1 MLVGAPRAQTSQPG
15 TNRSGAVYK
24 CPMTTWL
31 QDCRQ
36 IPIEEEKT
44 APESTVLKDDQWL
57 GVTVR
62 SQGPGGYV
70 LACAHR
76 HVNMGPSYR
85 WGQGICYSLSQYLD
99 LERAWEPCENRPVDK
114 AHEQFGFCQAGTSG
128 VISEDSTI
136 VLGSPGPYTWK
147 GTIFTISAKRLL
159 KDWVWNVSP
168 FLEEDAPVEKY
179 SYLGMSV
186 TSGRFFHNQT
196 TFVAGAPRS
205 NGTGRVVFFDKDKA
219 STKLHT
225 ALILDGE
232 QFASSFGYSLT
243 SLDLNSDGFIDL
255 VVGAPFYH
263 GKGEGG
269 AVYIY
274 MNSKTGISKATK
286 PIKLVGKDE
295 SRFGFGLSSAGDL
308 NKDGYPDLAIGA
320 PYEEGGGAIYI
331 YLGSAD
337 GIVKEPSQVIRPS
350 DLPKS
355 LSSKVTTL
363 GYSLFGG
370 MDLDSNGY
378 PDLLSGNYESDSVVL
393 FRSRPIIDIITQVK
407 GKLTNIDPTV
417 PGCREDPQ
425 SPYVCF
431 SFEACFQFSR
441 NTQSASLREGTAD
454 NRLQLEYRIEAETFT
469 GKKYYRV
476 RFNASADSDT
486 PNIVTRELE
495 LQRWTLGREHCSKE
509 LVYLKDKSDIQSPIK
524 MKMMYK
530 LVQKEPRFVVEGAGL
545 PDIDRLPILNQKEA
559 SKVFEARFLKNC
571 GSNDICE
578 SDLHVEADL
587 ILPKEADGRPVL
599 YLGEEHI
606 NMSIRVQNRGEPAYD
621 AALYVFHPSVLSY
634 VGRKLVSS
642 VNVVDCVPL
651 ESYVKCEL
659 GNPLNQGVLEI
670 FLRFNARAEADAETS
685 LNFVISANTTSLE
698 LSPQK
703 DLDIDVN
710 VVRVAELEL
719 RGATKPEQVWYGGAV
734 VGAHAMKHF
743 DEVGSEVVHTYQHA
757 CNFAPVPENFITYV
771 EMPSCCAVA
780 VSNRVRDSTQLEF
793 LRGGML
799 TQQRQCGCRICL
811 CVVVIDKGTIDKG
824 TDWRPTSGRQS
835 VPLSIVPSALLVSS
849 QKNNNQMPQKT
860 GIFPVVRKELTNDAI
875 LPNTGNQYTDQRCL
889 KALRAPR
896 LRSSEYMQI
905 HRPLIEYSFTYFQ
918 RYSAPAPLSRSRTRE
933 KREVVITPEE
943 VRLEGK
949 TVRLVTM
956 KCDRGSA
963 KCFKF
968 RCTIRNLKK
977 QLSATI
983 TINARLWNATFVED
997 YATVDQVSIF
1007 SSAEIK
1013 LDPSLDVRQRPED
1026 DFAHAETR
1034 AYPDASLYQK
1044 TEGVALWVIIL
1055 AVCAGILLLLLLVFL
1070 LYKLGFFKRKRPAEG
1085 YSPAPT
1091 SDKDFNGAS

>member
-1 MLVGAPRAQTSQPG
+1 MPSFCLPSSRLLVGAPRAQTSQPG

-31 QDCRQ
+31 QDCKQ

-44 APESTVLKDDQWL
+44 DSPTWLRVTDAFFFFFSFSCLAAPENTILKDDQWL

-76 HVNMGPSYR
+76 HVSMGPSYR
-85 WGQGICYSLSQYLD
+85 WGRGICYSLTQYLD

-205 NGTGRVVFFDKDKA
+205 NGTGKVVFFDKDKA

-295 SRFGFGLSSAGDL
+295 SRFGFGLSSTGDL
-308 NKDGYPDLAIGA
+308 NKDGFPDLAVGA
-320 PYEEGGGAIYI
+320 PYEDGGGAIYI

-350 DLPKS
+350 DLPKP
-355 LSSKVTTL
+355 LSSKLTTL

-378 PDLLSGNYESDSVVL
+378 PDLLSGNYESDSVIL
-393 FRSRPIIDIITQVK
+393 FRSRPIIDISTSVK

-417 PGCREDPQ
+417 PGCPEDLR

-441 NTQSASLREGTAD
+441 TTQSASLRNGTD

-486 PNIVTRELE
+486 PNVVTRELE
-495 LQRWTLGREHCSKE
+495 LQWWTLGREHCSRE

-524 MKMMYK
+524 MKLMYK
-530 LVQKEPRFVVEGAGL
+530 LVQKEPRYPVEGAGL

-587 ILPKEADGRPVL
+587 ILPKEAGGVPVL

-606 NMSIRVQNRGEPAYD
+606 NMSIKVHNRGEPAYD

-634 VGRKLVSS
+634 VGRKLISS
-642 VNVVDCVPL
+642 GTDVVDCVPL

-659 GNPLNQGVLEI
+659 GNPLNQGTLEI
-670 FLRFNARAEADAETS
+670 FLRFNARSEADAETS
-685 LNFVISANTTSLE
+685 LNFIISANTTSLE
-698 LSPQK
+698 LSPQR

-719 RGATKPEQVWYGGAV
+719 RGATKPEQVWYGGVV

-743 DEVGSEVVHTYQHA
+743 DEHSK
-757 CNFAPVPENFITYV
+757 P
-771 EMPSCCAVA
+771 
-780 VSNRVRDSTQLEF
+780 F
-793 LRGGML
+793 LRCHC
-799 TQQRQCGCRICL
+799 QQVFNHGPWTVPTL
-811 CVVVIDKGTIDKG
+811 DVVVSWPYEAENEQKHGKYLLYMTEEPKVVGDGECRMLEG
-824 TDWRPTSGRQS
+824 Q
-835 VPLSIVPSALLVSS
+835 VNPLGLKVSS
-849 QKNNNQMPQKT
+849 SSCKKLFECTNLNCSL
-860 GIFPVVRKELTNDAI
+860 ISFP
-875 LPNTGNQYTDQRCL
+875 PFQ
-889 KALRAPR
+889 
-896 LRSSEYMQI
+896 
-905 HRPLIEYSFTYFQ
+905 HRP
-918 RYSAPAPLSRSRTRE
+918 APASLSRSRSRE

-983 TINARLWNATFVED
+983 TINARLWNATLVED
-997 YATVDQVSIF
+997 YAAVDQVSIF
-1007 SSAEIK
+1007 SSAEIE
-1013 LDPSLDVRQRPED
+1013 LDPSLEVRQRPED

-1044 TEGVALWVIIL
+1044 SEGVALWIIIL
-1055 AVCAGILLLLLLVFL
+1055 AVCAGILLLLLVIFL

-1091 SDKDFNGAS
+1091 SDKDFNGSS